1 METTFEVAEAGSGS
15 RLSAVRM
22 TTLVE
27 SMVSCENTRAFF
39 LDEAQITAVEASR
52 SIELVLEAL
61 DADMMPLRFTAVA
74 ISCSFGE
81 KPCIVAA
88 RTPGKHLYAISVP
101 SDFTRDAGMYDLV
114 ISLIDGWNSSS
125 GRQVQCVV
133 LRHVVAVSAGFSSL
147 WVIAI
152 SSGVAL
158 LSVLVV
164 GALVKLKVS

>member
-1 METTFEVAEAGSGS
+1 METIFEVAEAGSGS
-15 RLSAVRM
+15 QLSAVRM

-27 SMVSCENTRAFF
+27 SMVSCENTRVFF
-39 LDEAQITAVEASR
+39 SDEAQITAVEASR

-101 SDFTRDAGMYDLV
+101 SDFTRDAGTYDLV
-114 ISLIDGWNSSS
+114 VSVIDGWNSSS
-125 GRQVQCVV
+125 GRQEQCVV
-133 LRHVVAVSAGFSSL
+133 LRHVVAVSAGLSSL
-147 WVIAI
+147 LVIAI

-164 GALVKLKVS
+164 GALVKFKVS